1 MLESKY
7 KVDLNP
13 LIHIN
18 ILHVGQERWRPYTV
32 WWNQSCK
39 FTVIRI
45 EKWQHN

>member
-18 ILHVGQERWRPYTV
+18 ILHVNSSPGRRDGAHIQYGGTSPA
-32 WWNQSCK
+32 NLLL
-39 FTVIRI
+39 
-45 EKWQHN
+45 